1 MLLFNSST
9 VNWILFNKGFSVGIY
24 QIKLSAYIYVR
35 SISKIIN
42 IKQCFS
48 GISAAIEALIVLLF
62 PVHLPF
68 QPDQILVCRM
78 ILGRTEIF
86 MKIKVFLIVRIR
98 LKKDISL

>member
-1 MLLFNSST
+1 MSGHEQHDDCNNCT
-9 VNWILFNKGFSVGIY
+9 VKYKACKSV
-24 QIKLSAYIYVR
+24 R
-35 SISKIIN
+35 

-62 PVHLPF
+62 AVHLLF

-78 ILGRTEIF
+78 ILSRAEIF